1 MSYCEWNLIKATIA
15 NIILE
20 MEKVKIQFMRY

>member
-1 MSYCEWNLIKATIA
+1 MSYCEWNLIKATMQ
-15 NIILE
+15 IILE